1 MIYGAET
8 WATTKKQENGYMCG
22 VTRID
27 KIRNEHIRGTGNT
40 LTKDH
45 GETIELV
52 RAGVEESVENGYTVE
67 REERTTD
74 FVFKNACQRENY
86 GKARGKKKK
95 KEETMLH
102 SRTGK
107 HKAE

>member
-27 KIRNEHIRGTGNT
+27 KIRNEHIRGTANT
-40 LTKDH
+40 LPKDH

-52 RAGVEESVENGYTVE
+52 RAGVEESVENGYTGE
-67 REERTTD
+67 REERTTE
-74 FVFKNACQRENY
+74 FFFFKRVPTRKLWESQ
-86 GKARGKKKK
+86 G
-95 KEETMLH
+95 KEEGERRNDVAFTH
-102 SRTGK
+102 WKTQS
-107 HKAE
+107 